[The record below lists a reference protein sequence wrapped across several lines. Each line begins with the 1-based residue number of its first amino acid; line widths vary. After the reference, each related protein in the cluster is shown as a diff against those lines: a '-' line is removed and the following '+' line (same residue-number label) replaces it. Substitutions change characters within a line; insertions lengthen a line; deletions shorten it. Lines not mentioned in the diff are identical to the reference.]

1 MDIVTEGAKEV
12 IFGGLAGLTA
22 GYISKKVGSH
32 LVGAALTSGFIVF
45 RAAVYEGQYSAT
57 WSPLAR
63 NGMLVYIL
71 QSMGC
76 RGEFKG
82 FYIFY
87 QRIMIDFTQ
96 E

>member
-12 IFGGLAGLTA
+12 IFGGIVGLTA
-22 GYISKKVGSH
+22 GYVSRKVGSQ

-63 NGMLVYIL
+63 DVGLYSAEL
-71 QSMGC
+71 AWG
-76 RGEFKG
+76 GWG
-82 FYIFY
+82 FF
-87 QRIMIDFTQ
+87 
-96 E
+96 